1 MLNTFWKYASP
12 IKNSIA
18 QNKQTEIVNN
28 SYSYENEIL
37 KGTLFIK
44 TNNSH
49 IHKISNDC
57 LIEINNLNNDYPLK
71 IKYNGNELIID
82 NNTQLFQFDNSFGN
96 KCITWKKNL
105 NYYIL
110 ELHQEK
116 SIKNKENIFLVKL
129 PSISPISTIN
139 SGKSSETKTYTQSKT
154 VNNIDVFSYNSI
166 NSKNNVSL
174 FTHSDDLNDKMND
187 NKCINKEVF
196 KKRFEEYKE
205 IYIVKGTAFRY
216 DKLLEEV
223 IPFKDKKN
231 ESIQSLLKVNYIG
244 NSTYILVLEQND
256 IIIAFIKIINI
267 NDISINDNSGSIS
280 FNYTNEKGEYDPYI
294 FSFEEKSMKELNYF
308 RNIILRCIY
317 EKNKSNCELDFN
329 QNLLNFDSMDINS
342 EFEQELD
349 LDQSPFFS
357 TKKKYDNEM
366 KFIIGNNNNSEL
378 KKNLFENFQSNSS
391 SKIDNSN
398 ISKKNRIINDL
409 GTFEISFDNSSLRL
423 FNEKGEILKT
433 YITENKSP
441 IKYIDLS
448 HDNHYILITCDKE
461 LIILNTNILEKTKP
475 IILRI
480 SQSELMQYKI
490 DKETFSY
497 AKFFSN
503 ANSEE
508 KMIVSGLGKYIIIWN
523 FEKVLKGEKN
533 CYRIIE

>member
-1 MLNTFWKYASP
+1 MLNSFWKYASP

-18 QNKQTEIVNN
+18 QNKQTNIVNN
-28 SYSYENEIL
+28 NYSYENEIL

-44 TNNSH
+44 TNNTH

-57 LIEINNLNNDYPLK
+57 LIEINNFSNDYSLR

-82 NNTQLFQFDNSFGN
+82 NNTQLFQFENSFGN

-116 SIKNKENIFLVKL
+116 GLKNKENIFLVKL

-154 VNNIDVFSYNSI
+154 VNNIDIFSCNSI
-166 NSKNNVSL
+166 NSKNNESL
-174 FTHSDDLNDKMND
+174 FASSNISDKMND
-187 NKCINKEVF
+187 NKYISKEIF

-205 IYIVKGTAFRY
+205 IYIIKGTAFRY

-231 ESIQSLLKVNYIG
+231 ESIQSLLKINYIG
-244 NSTYILVLEQND
+244 NSTYILVLEQNEF
-256 IIIAFIKIINI
+256 IISFIKIIDI
-267 NDISINDNSGSIS
+267 NDISINENSGSIS
-280 FNYTNEKGEYDPYI
+280 FNYTDEKGEYNPYI
-294 FSFEEKSMKELNYF
+294 FSFEEKSMNELNYF

-317 EKNKSNCELDFN
+317 EKNKSKYELDFN
-329 QNLLNFDSMDINS
+329 QNLFNFNSMDINS
-342 EFEQELD
+342 EFDQEFD

-357 TKKKYDNEM
+357 TKKKYAKEM
-366 KFIIGNNNNSEL
+366 KFIIGNNNDSGL
-378 KKNLFENFQSNSS
+378 KKNLIKDFQSNSFS
-391 SKIDNSN
+391 NDDNSKIN
-398 ISKKNRIINDL
+398 KKNIFINDL

-423 FNEKGEILKT
+423 FNEKGEIIKAFT
-433 YITENKSP
+433 TENQCP

-448 HDNHYILITCDKE
+448 HDNQFILITCDKE
-461 LIILNTNILEKTKP
+461 LIILNTNTLEKSEP

-480 SQSELMQYKI
+480 SQSELIQYKI
-490 DKETFSY
+490 YKETFSY
-497 AKFFSN
+497 AKFFTN
-503 ANSEE
+503 ANSDE
-508 KMIVSGLGKYIIIWN
+508 KMIASSLGKYIIIWN